1 MSSVAATFCAL
12 CDDNIGAV
20 PCDAHSLFRVA
31 NYGHHYRTGFVE
43 AVHHET
49 RRAEGTDE
57 YRDPFL

>member
-1 MSSVAATFCAL
+1 L